1 MKRALLL
8 LALVVASCS
17 DQPMPKVGDDVSVY
31 GFDND
36 QRHLGEVA
44 EVRGTWVR
52 LRVIHNVFDDHGNSF
67 NRDEDHRYWVDVS
80 RFPAIK
86 ILPGDQ

>member
-17 DQPMPKVGDDVSVY
+17 DQPMPKVGNRVFLY
-31 GFDND
+31 GFDSSASKGGKV
-36 QRHLGEVA
+36 L

-52 LRVIHNVFDDHGNSF
+52 MGDP
-67 NRDEDHRYWVDVS
+67 NRSGEHKDMGYWVDVS
-80 RFPAIK
+80 RFCAIS
-86 ILPGDQ
+86 IEPSDW

>member
-17 DQPMPKVGDDVSVY
+17 DQPMPKVGNYVSLY
-31 GFDND
+31 GFDAH
-36 QRHLGEVA
+36 RSKHGVVA

-52 LRVIHNVFDDHGNSF
+52 LGDPKRPGDKKDARH
-67 NRDEDHRYWVDVS
+67 WVDVS
-80 RFPAIK
+80 RFPVITIVDLK
-86 ILPGDQ
+86 TVDQ

>member
-17 DQPMPKVGDDVSVY
+17 DQPMPEVGDRITVSGLSNDSPY
-31 GFDND
+31 G
-36 QRHLGEVA
+36 GKVE

-52 LRVIHNVFDDHGNSF
+52 LGEKRPGDKKDAGF
-67 NRDEDHRYWVDVS
+67 WVDVS
-80 RFPAIK
+80 RFPVIK
-86 ILPGDQ
+86 IFDLKTGDQ

>member
-17 DQPMPKVGDDVSVY
+17 DQPMPKVGNYVLLY
-31 GFDND
+31 GFDASASKS
-36 QRHLGEVA
+36 GKVV

-52 LRVIHNVFDDHGNSF
+52 LGYRSGEHGEHKDMGF
-67 NRDEDHRYWVDVS
+67 WVDVS
-80 RFPAIK
+80 RFPAIS
-86 ILPGDQ
+86 ISSGDQ

>member
-17 DQPMPKVGDDVSVY
+17 DQPMPEVGDRITVSGVS
-31 GFDND
+31 ND
-36 QRHLGEVA
+36 QPYGGKVV

-52 LRVIHNVFDDHGNSF
+52 LGDTKRPGDKKDAGF
-67 NRDEDHRYWVDVS
+67 WVDVS
-80 RFPAIK
+80 RFPVIRIVDLK
-86 ILPGDQ
+86 TVDQ

>member
-17 DQPMPKVGDDVSVY
+17 DQPMPEVGDLITVSGVSNQL
-31 GFDND
+31 FND
-36 QRHLGEVA
+36 HHGKVV

-52 LRVIHNVFDDHGNSF
+52 LGDPKRPGDKKDAGH
-67 NRDEDHRYWVDVS
+67 WVDVS
-80 RFPAIK
+80 RFPVITIVDLK
-86 ILPGDQ
+86 TVDQ